1 MLASALG
8 GCQSSLQDDHGS
20 AQDGA
25 PSALAQS
32 ADAPQQGA
40 ASGFSAERAW
50 AHLEA
55 LVALGPRVTGTAG
68 AASARDYLRE
78 QLVAIGALVV
88 EQRFE
93 AIGVEGEPLEI
104 VHLTGVLPGASSD
117 VFLLAAA
124 YDTTPFDTFRF
135 VGANDGASG
144 PALLLE
150 LGRVLAD
157 RPRRYTVWLT
167 FLDGDSMHEARVAT
181 QGAEDRAFAGSRALA
196 RQLAD
201 EGRLSRIR
209 LAVYYNQVADRDLSI
224 ERDLRSHRIY
234 REIFWQSARSLDQTA
249 AFPENGHFG
258 SPLTGHR
265 SFLDHG
271 VRRVVAIMDDRYG
284 GSEPPGV
291 HWHSEEDTLRQ
302 CSPASLAS
310 VGVVSL
316 EALQRIETRLAKI
329 DRFVGPREE
338 TGRDGG
344 TAD

>member
-20 AQDGA
+20 AQDGSL
-25 PSALAQS
+25 SALAQS

-40 ASGFSAERAW
+40 ASGFSADRAW

-55 LVALGPRVTGTAG
+55 LVALGPRVNGTAG
-68 AASARDYLRE
+68 AASARDYLRK

-249 AFPENGHFG
+249 AFRRTAT
-258 SPLTGHR
+258 SARR
-265 SFLDHG
+265 SRGIAPFSTT
-271 VRRVVAIMDDRYG
+271 VCA
-284 GSEPPGV
+284 
-291 HWHSEEDTLRQ
+291 
-302 CSPASLAS
+302 ASSRSWTTAMAGTSLP
-310 VGVVSL
+310 VS
-316 EALQRIETRLAKI
+316 T
-329 DRFVGPREE
+329 
-338 TGRDGG
+338 G
-344 TAD
+344 TARRTRSSNARPQAWRA